1 MTARA
6 WIQSTLDHARGA
18 QQQTLMSLQAL
29 DAAVANNLAHGAM
42 AGDDPLT
49 DSLRQQLE
57 CCAFEGGIDAAAYII
72 PSQDAELADAA
83 CDPWLYWVMA
93 AGGVAGVLLSVLY
106 PLGFAA

>member
-1 MTARA
+1 MTARG
-6 WIQSTLDHARGA
+6 WINSTVERARAA

-29 DAAVANNLAHGAM
+29 DAAVVNNLTHGAM

-49 DSLRQQLE
+49 DTLRQQLE
-57 CCAFEGGIDAAAYII
+57 CCACEVGTDARFYI
-72 PSQDAELADAA
+72 PSQDAALADAA

-93 AGGVAGVLLSVLY
+93 AGGAAGVLLSALY